1 MTNKINNEAKTLFP
15 ISENIEKHDVEKAK
29 ELYCIDHFNK
39 SFKEC
44 SEEQEKKFFSDLRD
58 EEELKKI
65 KTFET
70 QDPEI
75 RKNYKVMYLNTLISL
90 QKINQTRHLLEQV
103 LPKED
108 QETIRTMS
116 DFNEFDLY

>member
-1 MTNKINNEAKTLFP
+1 MANKINNETKTLFL
-15 ISENIEKHDVEKAK
+15 ISENIERHDVEKAK

-44 SEEQEKKFFSDLRD
+44 SEEQEKKFFSDLNKERKFKKELNFKVQD
-58 EEELKKI
+58 E
-65 KTFET
+65 
-70 QDPEI
+70 DI

-103 LPKED
+103 LPEED
-108 QETIRTMS
+108 QETIRLMS

>member
-1 MTNKINNEAKTLFP
+1 MTNKINNVPKTPFP
-15 ISENIEKHDVEKAK
+15 ISENIEKHDIEKAK

-44 SEEQEKKFFSDLRD
+44 SEDQEKKFYSDLRD
-58 EEELKKI
+58 EKELKKRI
-65 KTFET
+65 TFET
-70 QDPEI
+70 QDADI
-75 RKNYKVMYLNTLISL
+75 RTNYKVMYLNTLISL